1 MSSTPS
7 TVAQSPK
14 NSMAH
19 SPMDSMVHSP
29 ENSMVNISMDSM
41 VHSPIEVSSISP
53 DQLHITPI
61 ATIDQGRER
70 SVEDFFGDDNPDVVL
85 HEKQPATRVRLLPLG
100 PAAPI
105 DKMSQVHFRFP
116 KNDNFVILF
125 KNTFLSGQMEQYL
138 TASSAVLSQSRNTK
152 EDAAMRTW
160 PLWRRRRRRRR
171 GKLGEQNVKEDEE
184 EKKAVMTFIIKINYS

>member
-29 ENSMVNISMDSM
+29 ENSMVNSSMDSM

-61 ATIDQGRER
+61 ATI
-70 SVEDFFGDDNPDVVL
+70 EDSFGDDNLDVVL
-85 HEKQPATRVRLLPLG
+85 HEKQPSTRVRVFPLG
-100 PAAPI
+100 LAAPI

-116 KNDNFVILF
+116 K
-125 KNTFLSGQMEQYL
+125 S
-138 TASSAVLSQSRNTK
+138 
-152 EDAAMRTW
+152 
-160 PLWRRRRRRRR
+160 
-171 GKLGEQNVKEDEE
+171 
-184 EKKAVMTFIIKINYS
+184 

>member
-1 MSSTPS
+1 MSSTRS

-29 ENSMVNISMDSM
+29 ENSMVNSSMDSM
-41 VHSPIEVSSISP
+41 VHSPIEVSSTSP

-116 KNDNFVILF
+116 SLDTIACLF
-125 KNTFLSGQMEQYL
+125 QEHIFSGQMEQYL

-152 EDAAMRTW
+152 KGAAMRTW
-160 PLWRRRRRRRR
+160 L
-171 GKLGEQNVKEDEE
+171 L
-184 EKKAVMTFIIKINYS
+184 

>member
-1 MSSTPS
+1 
-7 TVAQSPK
+7 
-14 NSMAH
+14 MAH
-19 SPMDSMVHSP
+19 SP
-29 ENSMVNISMDSM
+29 MDSM

-116 KNDNFVILF
+116 SLDTIACSFQEHIFFRPNGTIFDCELGCFVPIEEYQRRCSNENLAF
-125 KNTFLSGQMEQYL
+125 
-138 TASSAVLSQSRNTK
+138 VK
-152 EDAAMRTW
+152 EEEEK
-160 PLWRRRRRRRR
+160 
-171 GKLGEQNVKEDEE
+171 GEDEE
-184 EKKAVMTFIIKINYS
+184 TRKAEC

>member
-1 MSSTPS
+1 MHETHFGSSMSSTPS

-19 SPMDSMVHSP
+19 SP
-29 ENSMVNISMDSM
+29 MDSM

-116 KNDNFVILF
+116 SLDTIACLF
-125 KNTFLSGQMEQYL
+125 PEHIFSGQMEQYL

-152 EDAAMRTW
+152 EGAAMRTW
-160 PLWRRRRRRRR
+160 PL
-171 GKLGEQNVKEDEE
+171 
-184 EKKAVMTFIIKINYS
+184 